1 MNKRDNGF
9 EYVEGLTSYFKEIQN
24 IRKLTTNEEKA
35 LAKKI
40 QHGDKDALNKLVRH
54 NLRFVVS
61 IAKHYRD
68 RGVPFSDLISEGNF
82 GLIQAAS
89 KFNPDKNVKFI
100 TYAVWW
106 IKHAILEYIDNS
118 IYLINSVEPQDNT
131 MLNELDVDYKTDTI
145 NEDFETAINNIQS
158 RKDTIKLITKCLQD
172 REIQV
177 LTLFF
182 GLNDGR
188 EMTLEEVGKTMNLTN
203 ERVRQIKD
211 CAISKIK
218 CNVLN
223 YSEKDIESFKLLR

>member
-1 MNKRDNGF
+1 MYKKDNGF
-9 EYVEGLTSYFKEIQN
+9 EYVEGLTSYFNEIQN
-24 IRKLTTNEEKA
+24 IKKLTADEEKD
-35 LAKKI
+35 LARKI
-40 QHGDKDALNKLVRH
+40 QQGDKDALNKLVHH

-68 RGVPFSDLISEGNF
+68 RGVSFSDLISEGNF
-82 GLIQAAS
+82 GLIQAAK
-89 KFNPDKNVKFI
+89 KFDPEKNVKFI

-106 IKHAILEYIDNS
+106 IKHAILEYIESSN
-118 IYLINSVEPQDNT
+118 YLINSVELQDNVI
-131 MLNELDVDYKTDTI
+131 LNETDVNYKTDTI
-145 NEDFETAINNIQS
+145 NEDFETAINNTQS

-211 CAISKIK
+211 CALSKIK
-218 CNVLN
+218 CNVLR
-223 YSEKDIESFKLLR
+223 YSSKDIELFKSLR